1 MKNILVT
8 LSVILISLSGQ
19 SQSNLIVFSEDGEAF
34 TMTVDGSPATNIN
47 ESKVFYDGIK
57 GDFVQAKIT
66 FKDAE
71 LGVIKKGLMIDPN
84 MEITAILKKNRK
96 GAYVLRPMSSV
107 AIENAPARTL
117 PPPPIAVEES
127 TEEKEEI
134 MITNEGSGTTTITT
148 TETTSSSMNVGVNDP
163 EMGVNMNV
171 NFNLKDMGAS
181 ISSKISEV
189 TTTSS
194 STTTTTTTSSTN
206 GASFEEKEV
215 EEIEVVCAAMSPSDF
230 ASAKK
235 SISSK
240 SFAEDKMT
248 LAKQILKS
256 NCVSTDQVVEMMGIF
271 TFEENKLEFAKMA
284 YSRTVDSQNYYKVN
298 DAFTYSSSIDE
309 LNEFLEGE

>member
-1 MKNILVT
+1 MKNVYLVLVT
-8 LSVILISLSGQ
+8 YLLSISSYG
-19 SQSNLIVFSEDGEAF
+19 QSNLIVFSEDGDAF
-34 TMTVDGSPATNIN
+34 KMTIDGSPAININ
-47 ESKVFYDGIK
+47 DSKAIFDGIK

-66 FKDAE
+66 FVDPE
-71 LGVIKKGLMIDPN
+71 LGEFKKGLMIEPN
-84 MEITAILKKNRK
+84 MEITAVLKRNKK
-96 GAYVLRPMSSV
+96 GAFVIRPMSSV
-107 AIENAPARTL
+107 SIADAPARTL
-117 PPPPIAVEES
+117 PPPPLASEEAI
-127 TEEKEEI
+127 EQKEEI

-171 NFNLKDMGAS
+171 NINLKDVAGN
-181 ISSKISEV
+181 ISSKFSEI

-194 STTTTTTTSSTN
+194 STTTTTSSTN

-215 EEIEVVCAAMSPSDF
+215 EEIEVVCAAMSSTDF
-230 ASAKK
+230 ANAKK

-240 SFAEDKMT
+240 SFAEDRMT

-284 YSRTVDSQNYYKVN
+284 YSRTVDSQNYYRVN

-309 LNEFLEGE
+309 LNEFIEGE